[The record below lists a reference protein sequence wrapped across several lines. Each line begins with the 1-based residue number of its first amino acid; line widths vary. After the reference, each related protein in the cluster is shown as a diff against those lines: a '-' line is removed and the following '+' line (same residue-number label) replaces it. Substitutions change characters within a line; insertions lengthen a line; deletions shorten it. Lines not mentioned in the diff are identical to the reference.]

1 MTIRKNGINNGMLS
15 KIKKLINDRIKR
27 INKWLDGDQPKWLS
41 GKGR

>member
-1 MTIRKNGINNGMLS
+1 MLF
-15 KIKKLINDRIKR
+15 KVKKLIKR